1 MREIQSQLWW
11 INSPQLTTTI
21 CSLKQWLT
29 RSSGLCVCLRVC
41 TCMRACACGR
51 VCVPAHADVYVQVC
65 MCVCESVRLRVCLN
79 MCVYVS
85 GGVCACAC
93 VSESECVHLCEGVY
107 VHVWVI
113 CGLLGKYWESAP
125 CWWAELACFEFCQTQ
140 TVWCCNTACF
150 NCGSVN
156 LYKCWTSMFFYFYI
170 SVNVWYCFTKHLDW
184 NTAYV
189 ASPIIEGF
197 FVYCLKELLHSSPD
211 LSLIWLS
218 SSGAHGP
225 VDTSSSK
232 MSVWKLLHVSLILPH

>member
-113 CGLLGKYWESAP
+113 CGHLRSTGEILGVSALLVSWVGLFWVLS
-125 CWWAELACFEFCQTQ
+125 
-140 TVWCCNTACF
+140 NT
-150 NCGSVN
+150 NCMM
-156 LYKCWTSMFFYFYI
+156 LQYSMF
-170 SVNVWYCFTKHLDW
+170 
-184 NTAYV
+184 
-189 ASPIIEGF
+189 
-197 FVYCLKELLHSSPD
+197 
-211 LSLIWLS
+211 
-218 SSGAHGP
+218 
-225 VDTSSSK
+225 
-232 MSVWKLLHVSLILPH
+232 